1 MLVKENFSLK
11 NYNTF
16 HLDVTAGKFVEVF
29 SEDEL
34 IQFCG
39 SSLKSRGC
47 LVLGGGSNILL
58 MNDQEIVLKI
68 SIYGIE
74 QVDENED
81 YVYIRVGAGVVWN
94 ELVNYS
100 VERNLGGIENL
111 ILIPGTVGAAPIQN
125 IGAYGQELKD
135 TFHSLNALHLDECKI
150 STFMKNDCN
159 FGYRTS
165 IFKNE
170 LKNRAIISSITL
182 KLKKN
187 PSPNLS
193 YSSVK
198 ELLEKENL
206 LDKATVKDVS
216 RIITKIRKSKLPDP
230 EVIGNAGSFFKNPE
244 INMQDYEI
252 LKERYPTIPA
262 FKTFGDGVKI
272 AAGWLIEQCGWKG
285 KREGDTGSHKDQAL
299 VLVNYGLATGRDILD
314 FSTRI
319 KNSVFEKF
327 GITLEEEVNIV

>member
-1 MLVKENFSLK
+1 MLVKENISLK

-16 HLDVTAGKFVEVF
+16 HLDVTAGKFIEVF
-29 SEDEL
+29 SEEEL

-39 SSLKSRGC
+39 SSLKSPGF

-58 MNDQEIVLKI
+58 MRDQDIVLKI
-68 SIYGIE
+68 SIYGID
-74 QVDENED
+74 QVEEKEE
-81 YVYIRVGAGVVWN
+81 YVYIRAGAGVIWN

-100 VERNLGGIENL
+100 VEKNLGGIENL
-111 ILIPGTVGAAPIQN
+111 ILIPGTVGAAPMQN

-135 TFHSLNALHLDECKI
+135 TFHSLNALHLDNCKVR
-150 STFMKNDCN
+150 TFLKNDCN

-170 LKNRAIISSITL
+170 LKNQIIISSVTL

-187 PSPNLS
+187 PFPDLS

-198 ELLEKENL
+198 ELIEKENL
-206 LDKATVKDVS
+206 LGKATIRDVS
-216 RIITKIRKSKLPDP
+216 RIITRIRKSKLPDP
-230 EVIGNAGSFFKNPE
+230 DVIGNAGSFFKNPE
-244 INMQDYEI
+244 IDLPDYEI

-262 FKTFGDGVKI
+262 FKTTGNRMKI

-285 KREGDTGSHKDQAL
+285 KREKDTGSHKDQAL
-299 VLVNYGLATGRDILD
+299 VLVNYDSANGRDILD
-314 FSTRI
+314 FSIKI
-319 KNSVFEKF
+319 KNSVYEKF
-327 GITLEEEVNIV
+327 GITLEEEVNII